1 KGSSWGPSCRAL
13 FNFPHPPWG
22 AAWAP
27 ALEEGKAAAPP
38 TKLVFGNCWGCRIL
52 SGSALIGAGYWVYLG
67 PRRVLGR
74 GFTPSPWTIFQLSFA
89 VSLACLGVVILVDPA
104 VKQK

>member
-1 KGSSWGPSCRAL
+1 MSK
-13 FNFPHPPWG
+13 
-22 AAWAP
+22 
-27 ALEEGKAAAPP
+27 ALEEGKAVAPP

-89 VSLACLGVVILVDPA
+89 VSECASGVTAGSGVGRAWPHLHGNRPPR
-104 VKQK
+104 Q